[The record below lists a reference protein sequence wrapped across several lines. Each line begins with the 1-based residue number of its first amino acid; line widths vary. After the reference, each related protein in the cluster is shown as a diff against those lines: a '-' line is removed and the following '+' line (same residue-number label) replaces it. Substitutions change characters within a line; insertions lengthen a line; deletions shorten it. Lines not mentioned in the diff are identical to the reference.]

1 MKKKNQFLKQLKASE
16 IATFRLGLR
25 VHGFQN
31 LNTFVGLICL
41 NEINAWTTWLLH
53 SWELSLFESSIL
65 IWNLNIVFSNS
76 QSERNISQ
84 QFPIE
89 QKKMIRPFPGI
100 WKDCMQLKETEILY
114 IVWNE
119 EENSKEFFNNF
130 VYF

>member
-1 MKKKNQFLKQLKASE
+1 MVFK
-16 IATFRLGLR
+16 
-25 VHGFQN
+25 
-31 LNTFVGLICL
+31 NTFVGLKCQ
-41 NEINAWTTWLLH
+41 NEFHAWTTWLLH

-65 IWNLNIVFSNS
+65 IWNLNIVFLNS
-76 QSERNISQ
+76 QSERNIFP

>member
-1 MKKKNQFLKQLKASE
+1 MKKNKQFSNQLRASV
-16 IATFRLGLR
+16 IATFKLGLR
-25 VHGFQN
+25 VHGFQKR
-31 LNTFVGLICL
+31 NTFVGLICQ

-65 IWNLNIVFSNS
+65 IWNLNIVFLNS
-76 QSERNISQ
+76 QSERNISPQ
-84 QFPIE
+84 IPIE